1 MSVAA
6 VEDEVG
12 ENAGGD
18 VFEDSEGQ
26 FVLRVGG
33 KAPTTHAVRLYGG
46 AIEVEPP
53 DEGFVKGSRYVL
65 RVEVVCNKVSL
76 TDERDDKTAQVV
88 GCRDERGLK
97 VTGVS
102 VVE

>member
-1 MSVAA
+1 MSAT
-6 VEDEVG
+6 VEDQVG
-12 ENAGGD
+12 EEGVD

-46 AIEVEPP
+46 AIELEPP
-53 DEGFVKGSRYVL
+53 EGGFVKGGKYVI
-65 RVEVVCNKVSL
+65 RIEAVCHKVSL
-76 TDERDDKTAQVV
+76 TDERDDKTHQVV
-88 GCRDERGLK
+88 GCRDERGLRI
-97 VTGVS
+97 TGGS

>member
-1 MSVAA
+1 MAAA
-6 VEDEVG
+6 VEDPQVFE
-12 ENAGGD
+12 GGD
-18 VFEDSEGQ
+18 GGLEDQDGQ
-26 FVLRVGG
+26 FVLRIGG

-76 TDERDDKTAQVV
+76 TDERDDKTHQVV